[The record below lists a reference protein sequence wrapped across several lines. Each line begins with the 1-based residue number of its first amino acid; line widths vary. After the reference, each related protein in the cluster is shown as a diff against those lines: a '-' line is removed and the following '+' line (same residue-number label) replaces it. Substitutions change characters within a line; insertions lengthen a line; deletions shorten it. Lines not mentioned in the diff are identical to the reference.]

1 MGVVPMVTSEHFCS
15 LPGDAEWNL
24 PAIWRYLKINL
35 VSCFPGGSGGKE
47 AACNAED
54 PDSISVG
61 EDHLEKEMATH
72 SSILAW
78 RIPVHGIIKS
88 QTWLSD

>member
-54 PDSISVG
+54 PDSISELGKITWRRKWQPTPVFLPG
-61 EDHLEKEMATH
+61 EFQFME
-72 SSILAW
+72 S
-78 RIPVHGIIKS
+78 
-88 QTWLSD
+88 